1 MQLTVSQAFGAL
13 RAEDEPW
20 LEQCFVAPA
29 DFERIV
35 SNRSEVIFGSIGSGK
50 TALYETIKRKNRGP
64 SGEPIR
70 LLIDWRISAPAAIDP
85 ERASSMVRSQVQ
97 HLFDLCA
104 VQLATHIVNFPER
117 FVAAPEWVQQ
127 RINWFIQSY
136 VTGSPE
142 LRLGHLIARN
152 LPGSSALRSLLD
164 SKPPAFL
171 HPNAA
176 PQETIEE
183 LTLGLE
189 QIGLQGVWFLV
200 DDIERHAH
208 NDEKLMLE
216 MFQALLGTLPIFEK
230 SGFVFKLFVPERFEG
245 VFSRTSG
252 FERRR
257 IAGIRLR
264 LTSIEL
270 ERIVNKRLQ
279 FVTGD
284 PEFHLGRLY
293 SESEILT
300 WLRATGAESPRHWLD
315 QVYPMI
321 GHYIAHDL
329 DRMLTKKEWN
339 SLRQNYPPQ
348 FYFYPDKKSVIV
360 GGKVMTLDEVPPN
373 AVDMLAYL
381 FAHNNEIVS
390 REELYFLAFKPGLQ
404 RIPVVGE
411 KEYESPNDYRGALD
425 TALWRLRNAIEPDP
439 KFPVLLETKR
449 GHGVLLHVRF

>member
-20 LEQCFVAPA
+20 LEECFVAPA

-35 SNRSEVIFGSIGSGK
+35 SNRSEVVFGGIGSGK
-50 TALYETIKRKNRGP
+50 TALYETIKRKNRLP

-70 LLIDWRISAPAAIDP
+70 LLVDWRIGTLNDMDT
-85 ERASSMVRSQVQ
+85 EQASSVIRSQVR

-104 VQLATHIVNFPER
+104 VQLATHIGYFPER

-136 VTGSPE
+136 ITEHPE
-142 LRLGHLIARN
+142 LRLGHIVARN
-152 LPGSSALRSLLD
+152 LPGSSVLGDLLK
-164 SKPPAFL
+164 SKPPVFL

-176 PQETIEE
+176 PQETIDE
-183 LTLGLE
+183 LTIGLE

-200 DDIERHAH
+200 DDFERHAH
-208 NDEKLMLE
+208 NDEKLMLR

-245 VFSRTSG
+245 VFSHTSG

-257 IAGIRLR
+257 LSGVRLR
-264 LTSIEL
+264 LTPIEL
-270 ERIVNKRLQ
+270 QRIVNKRLQ
-279 FVTGD
+279 LVTGD
-284 PEFHLGRLY
+284 PDFSLERLY
-293 SESEILT
+293 PESEILT
-300 WLRATGAESPRHWLD
+300 WLQATGGESPRHWLD
-315 QVYPMI
+315 QVYPFI
-321 GHYIAHDL
+321 QHYVANDL
-329 DRMLTKKEWN
+329 DRRLNKKEWN
-339 SLRQNYPPQ
+339 LLRRTYPPQ
-348 FYFYPDKKSVIV
+348 FYFYPDRKSLIV
-360 GGKVMTLDEVPPN
+360 GGRTMTLNEVPPN

-381 FAHNNEIVS
+381 FAHSNEIVS
-390 REELYFLAFKPGLQ
+390 REELYYLAFRQKSN
-404 RIPVVGE
+404 RIPVAGE
-411 KEYESPNDYRGALD
+411 ADYEAPNDYRGALD